1 MLLLLV
7 QEALNGSAE
16 FSTLLKAGC
25 LMNPDLY
32 GLGIDATIPGCRSLI
47 WDQFLKPRY
56 ADQGVSAYW
65 LDETD
70 GEGSNTQK
78 IPGSTKSGGDGPWTG
93 YDTSYGPAV
102 AYNNL
107 WVNDWL
113 SIFSD
118 PIAKLGIEPPLI
130 LTRGVWA
137 GGQRHGAVLWSSD
150 ILSSFEELAAMI
162 PQGVHT
168 SLSGI
173 PYWTTDVGGY
183 FPNQEN
189 HSPYMKEL
197 IVRWY
202 QFGAFCPIFRT
213 HGCRTCGKGDTPLE
227 RTCQQEPD
235 VAPCVS
241 DSVKL
246 QPSCAANEV
255 WSYGNDTQV
264 LLEKYIRVREQ
275 LKPYIAELSANVT
288 ASGVPTMRPLWY
300 EFPTDPESVSVND
313 QYLLGPRLLVAPVV
327 IQNAT
332 EREVY
337 FPAGADW
344 QSFFDPSA
352 AVVKGGSRQMVQAP
366 LDIIPV
372 YWRKPCAAVNVEA

>member
-1 MLLLLV
+1 
-7 QEALNGSAE
+7 
-16 FSTLLKAGC
+16 
-25 LMNPDLY
+25 MNPDLY

-168 SLSGI
+168 SLWNPVLDHGRRWLLPQQGESFAVYERAHRKVV
-173 PYWTTDVGGY
+173 PVWSLLPY
-183 FPNQEN
+183 FP
-189 HSPYMKEL
+189 Y
-197 IVRWY
+197 
-202 QFGAFCPIFRT
+202 
-213 HGCRTCGKGDTPLE
+213 
-227 RTCQQEPD
+227 
-235 VAPCVS
+235 
-241 DSVKL
+241 
-246 QPSCAANEV
+246 
-255 WSYGNDTQV
+255 
-264 LLEKYIRVREQ
+264 
-275 LKPYIAELSANVT
+275 
-288 ASGVPTMRPLWY
+288 
-300 EFPTDPESVSVND
+300 
-313 QYLLGPRLLVAPVV
+313 PRLPHLWKGRHSAGTHVS
-327 IQNAT
+327 
-332 EREVY
+332 
-337 FPAGADW
+337 AGA
-344 QSFFDPSA
+344 
-352 AVVKGGSRQMVQAP
+352 
-366 LDIIPV
+366 
-372 YWRKPCAAVNVEA
+372 